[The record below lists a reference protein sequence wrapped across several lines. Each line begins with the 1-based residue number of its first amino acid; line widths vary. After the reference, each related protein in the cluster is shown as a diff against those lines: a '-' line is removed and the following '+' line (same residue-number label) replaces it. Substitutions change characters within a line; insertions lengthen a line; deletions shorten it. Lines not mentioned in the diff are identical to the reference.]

1 MMQNQLTTAWEM
13 LVGRVQGPLTLRLI
27 IQPAMASFFAI
38 RSGLKDARDGRPPY
52 VWKIFKKPTHRHQLL
67 QHGWKE
73 VRVVFLMAFLLDSV
87 YQFIV
92 FRWIYL
98 GQALIVAIAL
108 AIVPY
113 VLLRGPVNRL
123 VRKFRT
129 RPPESELPAAG
140 LPPHAADSAKVAHMR
155 VRH

>member
-13 LVGRVQGPLTLRLI
+13 LMGRVQGPLTLRLI

-38 RSGLKDARDGRPPY
+38 RSGLKDAREGRPPY
-52 VWKIFKKPTHRHQLL
+52 VWKIFKKPTHRPQLL

-98 GQALIVAIAL
+98 GQALIVSVAL

-123 VRKFRT
+123 MRRFRT
-129 RPPESELPAAG
+129 KPPNSELPSAG
-140 LPPHAADSAKVAHMR
+140 LPSASR
-155 VRH
+155 